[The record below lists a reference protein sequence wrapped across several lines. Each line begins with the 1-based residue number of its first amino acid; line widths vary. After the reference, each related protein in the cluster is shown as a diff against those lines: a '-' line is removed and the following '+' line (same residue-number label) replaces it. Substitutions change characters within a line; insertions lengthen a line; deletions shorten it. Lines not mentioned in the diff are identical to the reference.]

1 MSEIDL
7 FKKQLNIKSNVIKRL
22 RKEMKVYQDELN
34 EAKVNRDKLN
44 ELSEENDQNLNWKK
58 KNADNILQ
66 ESLKMVPDTENRLK
80 SAEDD
85 LSNMI
90 VSNVYTCIYKYIIK
104 KKIIIITI
112 NRTTQSM
119 ELKKKS
125 EFVKIY

>member
-1 MSEIDL
+1 MSETDL

>member
-1 MSEIDL
+1 
-7 FKKQLNIKSNVIKRL
+7 
-22 RKEMKVYQDELN
+22 MKVYQDELN

-90 VSNVYTCIYKYIIK
+90 VSNVYTCIYEYIIK
-104 KKIIIITI
+104 NNNNKQNNPI
-112 NRTTQSM
+112 NGVEEEIRVCKD
-119 ELKKKS
+119 LLNN
-125 EFVKIY
+125 

>member
-1 MSEIDL
+1 MSETDL

-85 LSNMI
+85 LRNMI
-90 VSNVYTCIYKYIIK
+90 VSNVYTCIYEYIIK
-104 KKIIIITI
+104 NNNKQNNPI
-112 NRTTQSM
+112 NGVEEEIRVCTD
-119 ELKKKS
+119 LLNN
-125 EFVKIY
+125 